1 MNVCSAEHKTQQ
13 LNVIEA
19 ENAVGTSRESYNSH
33 QMKGTIWAPLKIA
46 TEACAAFAT
55 YLRNKHSILNIY
67 KFKSGPLYVCM
78 YIREH
83 IYNTDFSAYACKSF
97 QTPIILANSLT

>member
-1 MNVCSAEHKTQQ
+1 MEHKTQQ

-67 KFKSGPLYVCM
+67 KFKSGPLNVCM

-83 IYNTDFSAYACKSF
+83 I
-97 QTPIILANSLT
+97 